1 MYIFDTRKIIFKQTK
16 ICSFTFD
23 SIISF
28 VQSLKK
34 KDFFSKGRIWNSR
47 EDRGSEEET
56 LILERKNLELEGGS
70 EESLKRIK
78 DTSFGKEEFRIRKR
92 IRRIVEMKERHSF
105 LKGTNLKFEGGF
117 KKWKRRRDTSFGK
130 EESWK

>member
-34 KDFFSKGRIWNSR
+34 KDFFWKGRIWNSR
-47 EDRGSEEET
+47 EDPKNRGSEGET
-56 LILERKNLELEGGS
+56 LVLERKNLEFEEG
-70 EESLKRIK
+70 L
-78 DTSFGKEEFRIRKR
+78 
-92 IRRIVEMKERHSF
+92 
-105 LKGTNLKFEGGF
+105 
-117 KKWKRRRDTSFGK
+117 WKRRRDINFEKKEFGTRGRI
-130 EESWK
+130 